1 MITPILNLKV
11 SWPLYD
17 SILSS
22 SSPKKST
29 TRLKILWLQ
38 KSEPHCGIRSTHL
51 ASHKVGDL
59 NSVPPVKYRRCHF
72 RNFYSDNWQEE
83 LISALLLWCR
93 KGESVLQ
100 SKASYVGDH
109 FFLFPWPWC
118 LFWFSSYFAR
128 RSQIVVTPSGLE
140 GYRACVNHNSPDLL
154 VLLSWLNLCL
164 SGSSSTH
171 LR

>member
-17 SILSS
+17 SILSFFF
-22 SSPKKST
+22 PKKST

-72 RNFYSDNWQEE
+72 RNFCSNYWQEE
-83 LISALLLWCR
+83 LISALLSGHFLWCR

-100 SKASYVGDH
+100 SRASYVGDH
-109 FFLFPWPWC
+109 FFYSHDLEVCF
-118 LFWFSSYFAR
+118 
-128 RSQIVVTPSGLE
+128 GLAVILQGE
-140 GYRACVNHNSPDLL
+140 VR
-154 VLLSWLNLCL
+154 SWLHRMVWRVI
-164 SGSSSTH
+164 GPA
-171 LR
+171 